1 MNNAAQNRQFMHAF
15 TAPQMFIPSMST
27 RAGAEFGE
35 LPPPPPKGDERD
47 ITFKDHWITYLVPMV
62 LQVFCSGLCYYTGR
76 LACKLCM
83 QRLGFALPLT
93 LVTPITLSVALIVC
107 KWFPESSVFQT
118 DFVYWTCHEGYE
130 TGSFKWQVICGLG
143 LWWLSQL
150 WIGGHVWF
158 GKGQRLAFTER
169 LFVLPGYC
177 GILTEQSLM
186 MNRRRYEKSESYS
199 VLDNKNGIDDSSSN
213 ASFESEN
220 SMENKL
226 KKDVNIV
233 IYSCATMWHETEQEM
248 LQLLK
253 SIMRL
258 DIDQSA
264 RRKAQEYFGI
274 KDPDYYEYEGH
285 IFFDDCM
292 ETDENGEMIPNQFVQ
307 ILIRSMDQAAT

>member
-1 MNNAAQNRQFMHAF
+1 MWPWSVVVVSAMDRGPCVVWKRS
-15 TAPQMFIPSMST
+15 TASIHRKVSDIYKGLFIS
-27 RAGAEFGE
+27 GF
-35 LPPPPPKGDERD
+35 
-47 ITFKDHWITYLVPMV
+47 
-62 LQVFCSGLCYYTGR
+62 VFLSN
-76 LACKLCM
+76 
-83 QRLGFALPLT
+83 
-93 LVTPITLSVALIVC
+93 PIKYFFLILLSL
-107 KWFPESSVFQT
+107 
-118 DFVYWTCHEGYE
+118 
-130 TGSFKWQVICGLG
+130 
-143 LWWLSQL
+143 
-150 WIGGHVWF
+150 
-158 GKGQRLAFTER
+158 R

-186 MNRRRYEKSESYS
+186 MNRRRYEKPESYS
-199 VLDNKNGIDDSSSN
+199 VLDNKNGIDDAESN
-213 ASFESEN
+213 DSFESEN
-220 SMENKL
+220 SVESKL

-292 ETDENGEMIPNQFVQ
+292 DTDENGEMVPNQFVQ
-307 ILIRSMDQAAT
+307 ILIKSMDQAATYVATFFNLLKRIYK